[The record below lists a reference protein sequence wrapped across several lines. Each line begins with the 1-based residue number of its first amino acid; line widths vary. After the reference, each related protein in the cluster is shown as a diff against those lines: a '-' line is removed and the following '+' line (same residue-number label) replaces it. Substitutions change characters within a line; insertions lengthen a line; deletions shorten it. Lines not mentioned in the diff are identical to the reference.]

1 MLLEPSYGTHRES
14 QTSFSRTGD
23 GEKTLIL
30 NAILDEEIKW
40 KQRSAF
46 FFQKKYI
53 SRRKL
58 EAEMSIMGR
67 PDLNL
72 DDTRLNKF
80 S

>member
-1 MLLEPSYGTHRES
+1 ME
-14 QTSFSRTGD
+14 
-23 GEKTLIL
+23 
-30 NAILDEEIKW
+30 AEIII
-40 KQRSAF
+40 

-58 EAEMSIMGR
+58 ETKMSIMGR